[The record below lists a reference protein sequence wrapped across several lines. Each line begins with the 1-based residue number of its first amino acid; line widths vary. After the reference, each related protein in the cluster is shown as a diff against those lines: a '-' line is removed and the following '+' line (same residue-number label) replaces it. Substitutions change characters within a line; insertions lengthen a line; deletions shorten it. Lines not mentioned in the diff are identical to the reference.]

1 MKSPSRTRPR
11 ATRAEPRADG
21 GRAYRGLS
29 PEARK
34 AERRE
39 RLVAAGVEVF
49 GTVGFRAATVRQIC
63 AAAGLTERYFYES
76 CDNLA
81 GLFEAAY
88 DHAVDRLRAALM
100 QAVVA
105 APPGFKAMAESVL
118 RAFYGELQRE
128 PRLARIMLIEIY
140 GAGLDRGRL
149 YQRGVLDFAA
159 LVRALI
165 DAHLQVD
172 RAGLDADLV
181 ATAVVGACIHLATH
195 WLIGGFREPLDTMV
209 ANSLAI
215 VVAVARQIDT
225 PPG

>member
-1 MKSPSRTRPR
+1 MKSASRTRPR

-49 GTVGFRAATVRQIC
+49 GTVGFQAATVRQLC

-76 CDNLA
+76 FDNQA
-81 GLFEAAY
+81 GLFAATY
-88 DHAVDRLRAALM
+88 DHAVDRLRATLM
-100 QAVVA
+100 QAVVTAPSGFA
-105 APPGFKAMAESVL
+105 ALAESVL
-118 RAFYGELQRE
+118 RAFYGELQRD
-128 PRLARIMLIEIY
+128 PRTARIMLIEIY
-140 GAGLDRGRL
+140 GVAFDRGRL
-149 YQRGVLDFAA
+149 YQRGVVDFAA

-165 DAHLQVD
+165 DAHVRVD
-172 RAGLDADLV
+172 RAGLDADLL

-215 VVAVARQIDT
+215 VLAIGRQLGPQPT
-225 PPG
+225 